1 MYKGSIN
8 DCIGLPLVKPET
20 IEVKT
25 LKADGKPAIAIGAI
39 INDGNNGI
47 VNKNAAKANGP
58 EKMEGNKC

>member
-1 MYKGSIN
+1 MYKGSIK

-20 IEVKT
+20 TEEKT
-25 LKADGKPAIAIGAI
+25 LNADGKPAIATGVISS
-39 INDGNNGI
+39 DGNNGI